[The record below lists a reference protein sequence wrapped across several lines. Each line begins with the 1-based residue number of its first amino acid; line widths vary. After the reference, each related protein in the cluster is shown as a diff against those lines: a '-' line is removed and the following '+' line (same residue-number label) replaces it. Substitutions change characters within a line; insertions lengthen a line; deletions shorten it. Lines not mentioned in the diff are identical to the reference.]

1 MLIQLFQFKY
11 EQNDGTPDQN
21 NKINELI
28 SLHVGCIF
36 KGNSINSFV

>member
-36 KGNSINSFV
+36 LKEIV